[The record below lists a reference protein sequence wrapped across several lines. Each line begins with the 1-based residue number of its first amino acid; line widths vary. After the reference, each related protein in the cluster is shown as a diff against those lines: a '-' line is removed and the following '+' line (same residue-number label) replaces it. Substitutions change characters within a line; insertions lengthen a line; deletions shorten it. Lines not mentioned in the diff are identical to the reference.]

1 MAGLVAFEPDGET
14 LAIDSD
20 YPDITRKLVNF
31 GSSGFILLDKK
42 AFDVGGQ
49 ILGKLRLKM

>member
-14 LAIDSD
+14 LVIDSD

-42 AFDVGGQ
+42 VFDVGGQ